1 MKKFFLILV
10 VLFVVVVIVAATFPA
25 RLVTSAVLPES
36 SSVQLDDVSGSI
48 WKGSAGRLL
57 YKGVDQGRFSW
68 QVQPASLLRRQID
81 VVLDLQGTSMK
92 GVARLVREADRVHI
106 SDAHV
111 TVPADR
117 LEPLLDIPA
126 LHLTGHVQLD
136 LDEMELVNRVPTA
149 LKGSATWHEAGVT
162 GEDQASFG
170 TLVAN
175 FGALSTGGFGGTV
188 EDQGGPLELDGQFK
202 TTLMGYE
209 AEAILRA
216 RNDDPQV
223 TRALRHIGEIQ
234 PDGSVL
240 YQVKGGLGR

>member
-1 MKKFFLILV
+1 MKKLLLILV
-10 VLFVVVVIVAATFPA
+10 VLIIVAVIVAVTLPA

-36 SSVQLDDVSGSI
+36 APVQLDEVSGSI
-48 WKGSAGRLL
+48 WKGRAGRVL
-57 YKGVDQGRFSW
+57 YKGVDQGRLSW
-68 QVQPASLLRRQID
+68 RVRAASLLQGQLD
-81 VVLDLQGTSMK
+81 VALDLQGESLN
-92 GVARLVREADRVHI
+92 GVARVVRERQRVRV
-106 SDAHV
+106 SDARL
-111 TVPADR
+111 TVPAAR

-126 LHLTGHVQLD
+126 LHLTGNVQVD
-136 LDEMELVNRVPTA
+136 LDEVELMNRVPTA
-149 LKGSATWHEAGVT
+149 LKGSATWRDAGVT
-162 GEDQASFG
+162 GEDQAAFG
-170 TLVAN
+170 TLVAS

-216 RNDDPQV
+216 RHDDPQV

>member
-1 MKKFFLILV
+1 MKKLLLILV
-10 VLFVVVVIVAATFPA
+10 VLIVVAVIVAATLPA
-25 RLVTSAVLPES
+25 KLVLSSVLPEAAP
-36 SSVQLDDVSGSI
+36 VQVDEVTGSI
-48 WKGSAGRLL
+48 WKGRAGRVL
-57 YKGVDQGRFSW
+57 YKGVDQGRLNW
-68 QVQPASLLRRQID
+68 QVRAASLLQGQLD
-81 VVLDLQGTSMK
+81 VALDLQGE
-92 GVARLVREADRVHI
+92 GIDAVGRVVRERERVRVNDARL
-106 SDAHV
+106 
-111 TVPADR
+111 TVPAAR

-126 LHLTGHVQLD
+126 LHLTGTVQVD
-136 LDEMELVNRVPTA
+136 LDEVELMNRVPTA
-149 LKGSATWHEAGVT
+149 LRGSATWHDAGVT
-162 GEDQASFG
+162 GADQAAFG
-170 TLVAN
+170 TLVAR
-175 FGALSTGGFGGTV
+175 FGPLPTGGFGGVV